1 MLREL
6 LISALLTVAAVS
18 HAQKVQKVTATYTYY
33 APENVTLEEAKRT
46 ALDRAKIQAIADAF
60 GTLVTQSNSTLV
72 TNQNGESNSQFYSLG
87 ASEVKGEWLETTKV
101 PTYNISYEDNMLI
114 VSVEVSGHIRE
125 IVDIGID
132 FMAKILRNGTEEK
145 FESNDFRNGDDMY
158 LYFKSPVDGYLLA
171 YLYDET
177 TNQVVRILP
186 YIGNSNGYMP
196 IKGDNEYV
204 FFKKSK
210 ITDYDVD
217 EYTITAS
224 QTIEFNTIYIIFS
237 RKEVTK
243 ANDKSDKSQDGMRV
257 LRYEDFNKWLVGVK
271 KQPSVKVIET
281 TIKIKQ

>member
-1 MLREL
+1 MLRGL